1 MTDAIGTGKWDDAIP
16 VSHGGD
22 EDHLRGE
29 IQQDVAMLSKLFGS
43 KLKRIRFRPAYGRD
57 FDFIRMDVHP
67 GKPPRFQPS
76 VASIPEFPLQPPGI
90 WLVAEAV
97 VELYDMEM
105 PVATWYAVE
114 TDDGVCGLAS
124 SAFSHRG
131 DFSAEEIKA
140 VRDSILGLL
149 ESESR
154 RLASDG
160 RVRTISQ
167 YLRHLPAGPAG
178 QPVLSIMALEEPVPL
193 PPDP

>member
-1 MTDAIGTGKWDDAIP
+1 
-16 VSHGGD
+16 
-22 EDHLRGE
+22 
-29 IQQDVAMLSKLFGS
+29 MLSKLFGS

-124 SAFSHRG
+124 SAFPHDELPQS
-131 DFSAEEIKA
+131 ENMQK
-140 VRDSILGLL
+140 VRDSILGLM

-154 RLASDG
+154 RLVSDG
-160 RVRTISQ
+160 RIRTISQ
-167 YLRHLPAGPAG
+167 YLRKLPAGPAG
-178 QPVLSIMALEEPVPL
+178 QPVLSIIVLEEPVPL
-193 PPDP
+193 DTSER